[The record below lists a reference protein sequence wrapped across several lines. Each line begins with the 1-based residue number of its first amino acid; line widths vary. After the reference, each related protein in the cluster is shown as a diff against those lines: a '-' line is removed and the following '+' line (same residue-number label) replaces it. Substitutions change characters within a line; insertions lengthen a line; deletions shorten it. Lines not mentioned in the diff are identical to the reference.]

1 MVIPPGVKRTSILG
15 ATSVGQLVKIVYG
28 ERGKEEQYVP
38 TDEQLANFNNLGER
52 VGKIIA
58 DEGQDLRTVMG
69 YWGQLETIGD
79 SYIKNGGRNLEILW
93 CPADADYATRNYVDR
108 ADEIARRHGEKVKLI
123 ECRDWHHILNELVTG
138 SQRVVSCGVTG
149 GVLFEMGILR
159 FSVPEDSADKNLKL
173 IGIKPFLRDGLLPAQ
188 ITVMDEFKG
197 KYKVVEIENL
207 AEQLRY

>member
-108 ADEIARRHGEKVKLI
+108 ADEIARRHGEKEKLI
-123 ECRDWHHILNELVTG
+123 ETWKILTKKSEKLGYKPTEATEKQRDYITELSKFLDRRDASTLIALLQILNNQKKE
-138 SQRVVSCGVTG
+138 
-149 GVLFEMGILR
+149 
-159 FSVPEDSADKNLKL
+159 
-173 IGIKPFLRDGLLPAQ
+173 
-188 ITVMDEFKG
+188 
-197 KYKVVEIENL
+197 
-207 AEQLRY
+207 